1 MSRVQAVRRVLGWKH
16 APDMD
21 EGHPESAAEEQE
33 APMALHP
40 DTIITFAGL
49 HRAELDATSAR
60 DRQVAGVSGPAL
72 PWRPLA
78 IRVVA
83 FVALVLGLRG

>member
-21 EGHPESAAEEQE
+21 EGHPESAADEQE
-33 APMALHP
+33 TLMALHP

-49 HRAELDATSAR
+49 HRAELDATSTRERRTTPGESPTLLWRMLALR
-60 DRQVAGVSGPAL
+60 LVAAVAVFLGV
-72 PWRPLA
+72 
-78 IRVVA
+78 
-83 FVALVLGLRG
+83 RG